1 MVKRKEHTS
10 PLRLIV
16 SLIVLAFVPVFLIFA
31 RVVESD
37 SSRYLFLI
45 WNLTLAAIPLLLS
58 LWLVKG
64 VQKNGWLKP
73 KELILTAMWLLFL
86 PNSFYIVTDFIH
98 LRETFEVSLLFDGLM
113 ILAFVLSGLAM
124 GFVSVYLVHRQLLSR
139 ISSRRAWGIIMAVFV
154 VSSFAIYLGRFSRW
168 NTWDILLAPA
178 GLLFDVSDR
187 VINPAA
193 HVQTYIIT
201 FVVFLILTSVYWV
214 IWEAARYLR
223 D

>member
-1 MVKRKEHTS
+1 MVKQKKIKS
-10 PLRLIV
+10 PLRLIM
-16 SLIVLAFVPVFLIFA
+16 SLVVLALVPLLLIFA

-58 LWLVKG
+58 AWLVKG

-73 KELILTAMWLLFL
+73 KQLILSALWLFFL

-124 GFVSVYLVHRQLLSR
+124 GFASVFLVHKQLKLRLSPA
-139 ISSRRAWGIIMAVFV
+139 RAGGVVLGVFLL
-154 VSSFAIYLGRFSRW
+154 SSFAIYLGRFSRW

-193 HVQTYIIT
+193 HVQTYVIT
-201 FVVFLILTSVYWV
+201 FVVFLILTSTYWV